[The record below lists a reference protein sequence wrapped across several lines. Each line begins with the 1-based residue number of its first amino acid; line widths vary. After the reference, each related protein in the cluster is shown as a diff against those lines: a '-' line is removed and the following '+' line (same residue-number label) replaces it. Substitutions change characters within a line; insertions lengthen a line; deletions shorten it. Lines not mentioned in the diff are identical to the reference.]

1 MKQTVRGM
9 ILGCTL
15 AAALVLTGCMNSNS
29 GANSASQSHST
40 SGTASGSGASQTE
53 DRSGWRTGMSVL
65 TEMTEQDENGKL
77 NTITAAVVLD
87 GEGRI
92 RDVQLD
98 ELELTV
104 TADDTGKV
112 DLPSDHRT
120 KRQKGED
127 YPLAAVSSLKAG
139 WAEQVDAFGR
149 WLTGKTADQV
159 RGLEVSPRTVRWGG
173 TLSPSGDRAGD
184 GMARFVSEEKAAGT
198 RSLSSYIKGL
208 SRRST
213 LSSTVP
219 GRLVRQSVTCT
230 SRHWGSVASTSSR
243 RTATWL
249 LCCSST
255 PHSKCRNR
263 LR

>member
-65 TEMTEQDENGKL
+65 TEMTGQDENGKL

-104 TADDTGKV
+104 TAHLSAPVPEG
-112 DLPSDHRT
+112 
-120 KRQKGED
+120 
-127 YPLAAVSSLKAG
+127 A
-139 WAEQVDAFGR
+139 
-149 WLTGKTADQV
+149 
-159 RGLEVSPRTVRWGG
+159 
-173 TLSPSGDRAGD
+173 TLSLVLVDVPATVVREAPAAPLVCRPTTTIAGVPPSPKV
-184 GMARFVSEEKAAGT
+184 AR
-198 RSLSSYIKGL
+198 RD
-208 SRRST
+208 
-213 LSSTVP
+213 
-219 GRLVRQSVTCT
+219 
-230 SRHWGSVASTSSR
+230 
-243 RTATWL
+243 
-249 LCCSST
+249 
-255 PHSKCRNR
+255 
-263 LR
+263 